1 MSWQFENEGASR
13 PKLKNT
19 PPMKIFKNF
28 PLHQNQR
35 KRILRLRRR
44 ANNQWLVAEVER
56 QGASEVPSAVAKIL
70 GHAICLWTISIR
82 SSPKKWRAFHLGS
95 PRANGLQ
102 NATALGRLY
111 HSQGQRVS
119 PQPGPKETLPMLPAS
134 FASEQGKE
142 LQ

>member
-28 PLHQNQR
+28 PLHRNQR

-44 ANNQWLVAEVER
+44 ANNQWLVAEVKHRLGGALSGR
-56 QGASEVPSAVAKIL
+56 QDSRARDLPL
-70 GHAICLWTISIR
+70 DHLDPQQ
-82 SSPKKWRAFHLGS
+82 PKEMAAFHLGS

-102 NATALGRLY
+102 NATALGRLFRR
-111 HSQGQRVS
+111 QGQRVS